1 MGLAERL
8 AAEQPSLTKVF
19 EGLDLDVAG
28 RVLIIPE
35 HPLGDG
41 WNLSVTPVLVEVPP
55 QYPTTPPDNICV
67 SDDLRLANGA
77 TPANTMGIRVIAGRS
92 WLQFSYHIEAA
103 DWRPHPDVSL
113 SDTLVTYLVGA
124 LCRLEEAN

>member
-8 AAEQPSLTKVF
+8 TVEQPLLTKTF
-19 EGLDLDVAG
+19 EGLELDVAG
-28 RVLIIPE
+28 RVLIIPD

-41 WNLSVTPVLVEVPP
+41 WNLTVTPVLVEIPP
-55 QYPTTPPDNICV
+55 GYPTTPPDNICV
-67 SDDLRLANGA
+67 TADLRLANGA
-77 TPANTMGIRVIAGRS
+77 TPANTMGIREIADRS

-103 DWRPHPDVSL
+103 DWRPQSDLSQ

-124 LCRLEEAN
+124 LHRLEEPN

>member
-1 MGLAERL
+1 MGLSDRL
-8 AAEQPSLTKVF
+8 TAEQRLLTKTF
-19 EGLDLDVAG
+19 KRLELDVEG

-41 WNLSVTPVLVEVPP
+41 WNLAATPVLVEIPP
-55 QYPTTPPDNICV
+55 GYPTTPPDNICV
-67 SDDLRLANGA
+67 TADLRLANGA
-77 TPANTMGIRVIAGRS
+77 TPANTMGTREIAGRS

-103 DWRPHPDVSL
+103 DWQPQPDLSP

-124 LCRLEEAN
+124 LRRLEEVN